1 MWSNAFKENV
11 QQSLPQPELYGWT
24 KNSDSNYGFDWK
36 CPSVQKLDLETITFL
51 TKCCSCKKGALPN
64 IVDVGR
70 EDTHVDLVAAA
81 KTVQIPKLP
90 KTTSS
95 MIQLWPP
102 TQSLLQNQTHAQA
115 VMTQKK
121 KFKKKSY
128 FLNLENSFLFI
139 TSLLY
144 VILILFLS

>member
-36 CPSVQKLDLETITFL
+36 CPSVQKLVLETITFL

-90 KTTSS
+90 KATSS
-95 MIQLWPP
+95 MIQLS

-121 KFKKKSY
+121 KFKNKSY